1 VVKNQ
6 RGMVL
11 LMVLLIFS
19 VVAILATTMIERQ
32 AVDLGRASTLFAQ
45 QQARLFALG
54 AESAAKAGLYLD
66 WEANKEIDHAAE
78 EWTTERTFPLDPGVI
93 SLRIQDAQGRF
104 NLNGLTPGGAV
115 AIQESRFRNLL
126 NLLGLDVGIA
136 ASWRQWLDKESNV
149 DNTYLSL
156 SPAYRP
162 AYTPCRHTSELML
175 IENVDLDAY
184 AKIEPYITCLPAS
197 AQLNVNTATNF
208 VLAALDNNLTLA
220 DADAIIASR
229 GADGFSSVQ
238 DFIGTSQINRVMQE
252 AGKTEEGEANNST
265 GAMVA
270 SDFGVTT
277 EYFELF
283 ARIDLNGRIGTVE
296 ALIHRAIADGSMT
309 TMYRDFSRRA
319 PREVW

>member
-1 VVKNQ
+1 MKNQ

-32 AVDLGRASTLFAQ
+32 SVDLGRASTLFAQ
-45 QQARLFALG
+45 QQARLFAIG

-66 WEANKEIDHAAE
+66 WEANKAIDHAAE

-104 NLNGLTPGGAV
+104 NLNSLYPGGNT
-115 AIQESRFRNLL
+115 AIQETRFRNLL
-126 NLLGLDVGIA
+126 NLIGLDVAIA
-136 ASWRQWLDKESNV
+136 SEWRKWLDENSNV
-149 DNTYLSL
+149 DNTYLSMT
-156 SPAYRP
+156 PAYRP
-162 AYTPCRHTSELML
+162 AYATCRHTSELML
-175 IENVDLDAY
+175 IEGVDLDAY
-184 AKIEPYITCLPAS
+184 AKIEPYITCLPTS
-197 AQLNVNTATNF
+197 AQLNVNTASNF
-208 VLAALDNNLTLA
+208 VIASLDSNLTLA

-229 GADGFSSVQ
+229 GTQGFQEVK
-238 DFIGTSQINRVMQE
+238 DFIGTTQITNVMNQAE
-252 AGKTEEGEANNST
+252 KANDGKQAPVTTAT
-265 GAMVA
+265 MLAA
-270 SDFGVTT
+270 DFSVTT

-283 ARIDLNGRIGTVE
+283 AHIDLNGRIGTVE
-296 ALIHRAIADGSMT
+296 ALIHRAIGDGSMT

>member
-1 VVKNQ
+1 MKSQ

-32 AVDLGRASTLFAQ
+32 SVDLGRASTLFSQ

-54 AESAAKAGLYLD
+54 AESAAKAGLFLD

-78 EWTTERTFPLDPGVI
+78 EWNAERTFPLDPGVI

-104 NLNGLTPGGAV
+104 NLNSLYPGGSAS
-115 AIQESRFRNLL
+115 IQELRFRNLL

-136 ASWRQWLDKESNV
+136 SEWRKWLDENSNI
-149 DNTYLSL
+149 DNTYLSMT
-156 SPAYRP
+156 PAYRP
-162 AYTPCRHTSELML
+162 GYITCRHTSELML
-175 IENVDLDAY
+175 VENVDLDAY
-184 AKIEPYITCLPAS
+184 AKIEPYITCLPTS
-197 AQLNVNTATNF
+197 AQLNVNTASNF
-208 VLAALDNNLTLA
+208 VIASLDSSLTLA
-220 DADAIIASR
+220 DADSIVASR
-229 GADGFSSVQ
+229 GAQGFQDVK
-238 DFIGTSQINRVMQE
+238 DFIGTSQISNVVNQ
-252 AGKTEEGEANNST
+252 AKNGKKEVVTTANMI
-265 GAMVA
+265 AA
-270 SDFGVTT
+270 DFSVTT

>member
-1 VVKNQ
+1 MKNQ

-115 AIQESRFRNLL
+115 AVQESRFRNLL
-126 NLLGLDVGIA
+126 NLLGLDIGMSAWRVSWAIR
-136 ASWRQWLDKESNV
+136 WRQ
-149 DNTYLSL
+149 
-156 SPAYRP
+156 A
-162 AYTPCRHTSELML
+162 
-175 IENVDLDAY
+175 
-184 AKIEPYITCLPAS
+184 
-197 AQLNVNTATNF
+197 
-208 VLAALDNNLTLA
+208 
-220 DADAIIASR
+220 
-229 GADGFSSVQ
+229 
-238 DFIGTSQINRVMQE
+238 
-252 AGKTEEGEANNST
+252 
-265 GAMVA
+265 
-270 SDFGVTT
+270 
-277 EYFELF
+277 
-283 ARIDLNGRIGTVE
+283 
-296 ALIHRAIADGSMT
+296 
-309 TMYRDFSRRA
+309 
-319 PREVW
+319 